1 MSDEIEVKARLTAI
15 NEASPVIL
23 KFKRDL
29 DALTASLRKLST
41 LSVGTELTKSL
52 QRLAD
57 QHGEIAG
64 QMRRQVSGMQSARD
78 AQRRLNAEFAKG
90 SQISQTAARVQARQQ
105 AAALDYDKTRLGFAL
120 RMSRQ
125 RDREAQ
131 QAEREHQASMRR
143 YGRERAAA
151 GRSALSRGRDALGRG
166 ANGLGRSTRA
176 AGTVGALGFGAAALA
191 ARKTLM
197 SETAVDAAEINT
209 RIYGNLGKDAAAA
222 LRKDWAGPLSQQLG
236 VTTADLL
243 RSYTEALKVGIP
255 DIGAKEFS
263 SLATQVSEAW
273 ELPFDQVVDVLGVT
287 NTLLT
292 SGGKAFDINRIRS
305 VANGIQHLAASMATT
320 PEKMI
325 SFMRRGAGAAQLLG
339 MSQEAGLA
347 FGAASTSLGNEAF
360 SSGRA
365 FDFMAGRLAELPRIM
380 RRNGTEAREAR
391 KLIGLLGYGSLANLQ
406 QQQKA
411 SPDEF
416 IFDFLDRFNRIQDPQ
431 KRNEALRFF
440 AGQEWLGELGRM
452 VTGMGTVREAQR
464 LAKEAKG
471 LDAIS
476 SVWELHKTKLLFAF
490 KQVRV
495 GFLNVLGE
503 AGMLLSPAIAQIRD
517 YFLDW
522 VDMVRKGGLKDRLA
536 AVGQGLLDGFGFKSL
551 PDMLTG
557 IFGKPGEGDA
567 GSVETWGKAA
577 RGFAAGLTDVG
588 RSIKAMFSALPGG
601 GDAEGVGRWT
611 ARILGFGIAARIAEP
626 AVSFLG
632 GLAAALIGLGSAVA
646 NGIMLAR
653 LATLTTLLGGGAAVA
668 GGSLALTIA
677 GVALVGGALAVAIM
691 NWEGIWN
698 WIKGGPVAKLL
709 MGDHGGLSA
718 EYDRDQAEMSKRGEE
733 SRARVWGWLKQL
745 FGVGEAKAGELP
757 ATFKR
762 SATDLRESIDGL
774 GAKIQLASFGGAAG
788 AFSGSFSTPG
798 MAAGRAFEI
807 GGGSSG
813 GTIGNGVVN
822 THGLSRRGILGG
834 RFTSGAPG
842 AGLYDSIINAEGT
855 ARGGRDPYNTVLGYG
870 RWGSPSKPLTDMTL
884 NEVREFGLQM
894 RRAQLANGTA
904 WKDTSSASG
913 AFQIVGSTMM
923 DAARALGMDPGST
936 KFTPEIQRQ
945 MASWI
950 ARTQGLGA
958 WQGFRGH
965 PGELAKARTALAG
978 GGSDVAALGAGLI
991 PVKASNGST
1000 AMMDPRNGFGQAF
1013 AGGANHAGT
1022 LAAAKAIFGADIA
1035 GGVARFTGFNDAFH
1049 AGRNS
1054 KHAFGLAGDF
1064 TLKDP
1069 TRSAEAAEQLRN
1081 MFRAAGLADSMFRV
1095 IDEYR
1100 NPSGHATAGHLH
1112 YQFNSSEAAAQF
1124 AASQRARELAAQ
1136 TPQGLASSIPFT
1148 PPPARPGG
1156 MFDPNGG
1163 AGVSGFHAPI
1173 TINGA
1178 NQSPEEIATA
1188 VQRRIQEA
1196 MNWRTH
1202 DVESELT

>member
-1 MSDEIEVKARLTAI
+1 MSDQIEVKARLTAT
-15 NEASPVIL
+15 NEASPVIRQL
-23 KFKRDL
+23 KQDV
-29 DALTASLRKLST
+29 DALAASLKKAFSV
-41 LSVGTELTKSL
+41 SVGTELTKSL
-52 QRLAD
+52 QRVAD
-57 QHGEIAG
+57 QHGEVAG
-64 QMRRQVSGMQSARD
+64 QMRRQVAEMKSARD
-78 AQRRLNAEFAKG
+78 ARRRLNAEIFRG
-90 SQISQTAARVQARQQ
+90 SQISQTAARVHARQQ
-105 AAALDYDKTRLGFAL
+105 AAALDYDKSRLSFAL

-125 RDREAQ
+125 RDREAA

-151 GRSALSRGRDALGRG
+151 GRSALSRGRDAIGRG
-166 ANGLGRSTRA
+166 GNGFGRSTRS

-197 SETAVDAAEINT
+197 SEVAVDSAEIGT
-209 RIYGNLGKDAAAA
+209 RIYGKLGKDAAAA

-243 RSYTEALKVGIP
+243 RSYTEALKVGVP
-255 DIGAKEFS
+255 DVGAKEFS

-273 ELPFDQVVDVLGVT
+273 ELPFDQVVDTLGTV

-292 SGGKAFDINRIRS
+292 SGGKAFDISRIRS

-380 RRNGTEAREAR
+380 RRNGSEAQEAR

-406 QQQKA
+406 QKQKA

-416 IFDFLDRFNRIQDPQ
+416 VFDFLDRFNRIQDPQ

-464 LAKEAKG
+464 LAKEAKR

-503 AGMLLSPAIAQIRD
+503 AGMLLSPVVAQVRD
-517 YFLDW
+517 YFLGW
-522 VDMVRKGGLKDRLA
+522 VDVLRNGGLKDRLA
-536 AVGQGLLDGFGFKSL
+536 AAGRGFLDGLGFKSV
-551 PDMLTG
+551 PDMLNG

-567 GSVETWGKAA
+567 GSIKAWGDAA
-577 RGFAAGLTDVG
+577 KGFAAGLADVG
-588 RSIKAMFSALPGG
+588 RSIRALFSALPGA
-601 GDAEGVGRWT
+601 GDAEGIGRWT
-611 ARILGFGIAARIAEP
+611 ARILSFSMAARIASP
-626 AVSFLG
+626 AFDLVAGFGNILLSFASAAMSFMALRKVLSLG
-632 GLAAALIGLGSAVA
+632 ALA
-646 NGIMLAR
+646 
-653 LATLTTLLGGGAAVA
+653 GGGAAAAA
-668 GGSLALTIA
+668 GGGLALTLA
-677 GVALVGGALAVAIM
+677 GVALVGGAIAVAIM

-698 WIKGGPVAKLL
+698 WLKGGPASKLL
-709 MGDHGGLSA
+709 RGDLSGRSE
-718 EYDRDQAEMSKRGEE
+718 EYDRDQAEVRKRLDGAR
-733 SRARVWGWLKQL
+733 SRGWGWLKQL
-745 FGVGEAKAGELP
+745 FGIGEAKAGELP
-757 ATFKR
+757 ATFRR
-762 SATDLRESIDGL
+762 SATDLRESIDSL
-774 GAKIQLASFGGAAG
+774 GAKIQFASL
-788 AFSGSFSTPG
+788 SGSAASVAGRFTAPAA
-798 MAAGRAFEI
+798 AAGRAFEI
-807 GGGSSG
+807 GGSPDM
-813 GTIGNGVVN
+813 IGNGRVN
-822 THGLSRRGILGG
+822 AHGLGRRGILGG
-834 RFTSGAPG
+834 RFTSGTPG
-842 AGLYDSIINAEGT
+842 AGLYDAIINAEGT
-855 ARGGRDPYNTVLGYG
+855 ARGGRDPYNTLLGYG

-913 AFQIVGSTMM
+913 AFQIVGNTMM

-945 MASWI
+945 MAAWI

-965 PGELAKARTALAG
+965 PSELAKARTAMAV
-978 GGSDVAALGAGLI
+978 GGSDVAALSAGLI

-1000 AMMDPRNGFGQAF
+1000 VLMDPRNGFGQAF

-1035 GGVARFTGFNDAFH
+1035 GGVARFTGFNDRYH

-1054 KHAFGLAGDF
+1054 KHALGLAGDF

-1081 MFRAAGLADSMFRV
+1081 MFRAAGLADSMFKV
-1095 IDEYR
+1095 IDEYK

-1112 YQFNSSEAAAQF
+1112 YQFNSSETAAQF

-1163 AGVSGFHAPI
+1163 AGISGFHAPI